1 MYAERE
7 TIVMSKHDEKDDTVY
22 PCGCIKAK
30 ALDTGHY
37 CSRIP
42 EDFKVALGFATDCFD
57 IVDLEE
63 HMSRTLH

>member
-1 MYAERE
+1 M
-7 TIVMSKHDEKDDTVY
+7 KPKDDKRDNALES
-22 PCGCIKAK
+22 CGCIKDKVADK
-30 ALDTGHY
+30 GHY
-37 CSRIP
+37 CDQLP